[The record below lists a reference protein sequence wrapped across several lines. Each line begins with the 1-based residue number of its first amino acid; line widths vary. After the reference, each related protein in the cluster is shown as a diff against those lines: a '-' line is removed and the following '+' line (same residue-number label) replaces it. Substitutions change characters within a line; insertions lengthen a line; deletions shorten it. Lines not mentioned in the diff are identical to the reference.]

1 MQTLN
6 ILPRITT
13 SFWKPNTEIKRYMK
27 ILKTISFFILLLF
40 SANLQS
46 QTFSACVEGTISVYG
61 DAELSLCQGDGLE
74 DEIRFR
80 TSPLGTPVGYI
91 VVDENDIIVHVSSSS
106 RIDFEEFT
114 YGLGRYSMGD
124 HCIKSDMSTKIK
136 ILFEMY
142 DLDGRKEITR
152 LELSV

>member
-61 DAELSLCQGDGLE
+61 DAELSLCQGDGLGPHL
-74 DEIRFR
+74 RPGCR
-80 TSPLGTPVGYI
+80 V
-91 VVDENDIIVHVSSSS
+91 NK
-106 RIDFEEFT
+106 R
-114 YGLGRYSMGD
+114 RRR
-124 HCIKSDMSTKIK
+124 
-136 ILFEMY
+136 LFKHF
-142 DLDGRKEITR
+142 LVATLNGAFA
-152 LELSV
+152 LV